1 MINRQSTDK
10 KQLNICISSLK
21 PKSSR
26 RAEET
31 SFRGQEE
38 KKVMSSEEEEVEKG
52 EAVMNAVKLQSHDRH
67 VPQIR
72 SKTISWSGDCIIFC
86 WMDSGCFIF
95 TFSDSDYRPDL
106 FICLFRWPRSL
117 FPSLFPRVVQ
127 NWTWWWR
134 FLSVTCPDVKTCRL
148 KWSM

>member
-10 KQLNICISSLK
+10 KRLNICISSLK

-31 SFRGQEE
+31 SFRGEE
-38 KKVMSSEEEEVEKG
+38 EKVMSSEEEEVEKG

-72 SKTISWSGDCIIFC
+72 SKTIS
-86 WMDSGCFIF
+86 
-95 TFSDSDYRPDL
+95 
-106 FICLFRWPRSL
+106 
-117 FPSLFPRVVQ
+117 
-127 NWTWWWR
+127 
-134 FLSVTCPDVKTCRL
+134 
-148 KWSM
+148 